1 MASHGRYKD
10 NSENRRLHRV
20 GQEYGRPSAPE
31 ESYEGLTTKV
41 SPDAI
46 AGLIKKY
53 PYLKRDD
60 FRQQN
65 VVGTLKRIVDREV
78 GGKGHQ
84 EALSF
89 INSLTI
95 NSELKRQLKRHS
107 MSHHIEDFDFGKYT
121 KDDGMIDPVEAVT
134 AHFPELKH
142 LVKRGKG
149 GKPDVSDFTESA
161 VREAGVD
168 WDRARA
174 FVEKIY
180 SKNRSTAESKKQNR
194 DLEILEGNGTA
205 EELMGVYSRRPA
217 QVVAALDKFSE
228 KTLDD
233 FSQLLLEQIGIL
245 KDSDSIADLN
255 KGVNLVELRH
265 KVVNTMLAKQEKRFE
280 EEKRQETERIRKEE
294 EAEMKR
300 SGETYT
306 RVHLPDVPQSGKVNL
321 KKYLS
326 AVRRKKVDDEMS
338 SMSRMDIASI
348 KEVYESVR
356 DSFNSGFDG
365 YSKATRAEQLYRIMR
380 FKELIEK
387 GEKSEGD
394 SIAKILGI
402 QKGEPM
408 THEQADESRA
418 NPNFYRGGSSW
429 TQNCQCCVLAY
440 EMRRRGYDVEASP
453 WGGDRN
459 SVQYYLALDPARGFI
474 KGLTSKGE
482 PIAQSTMAVISE
494 GASTTSRFSQ
504 KVWGS
509 LKRNLNK
516 NTEKEGRYF
525 VSFRWRSGNKGHVI
539 VVERKNGLL
548 SLFDPQSGKNHDI
561 DYYAQFAD
569 PRIFKILRVDN
580 LEINP
585 DVIKKKAVLPRN
597 K

>member
-89 INSLTI
+89 INSLPI

-134 AHFPELKH
+134 ARFPELKH

-149 GKPDVSDFTESA
+149 GKPDVSAFTESA

-265 KVVNTMLAKQEKRFE
+265 KVVNTLLAKQEKRIE